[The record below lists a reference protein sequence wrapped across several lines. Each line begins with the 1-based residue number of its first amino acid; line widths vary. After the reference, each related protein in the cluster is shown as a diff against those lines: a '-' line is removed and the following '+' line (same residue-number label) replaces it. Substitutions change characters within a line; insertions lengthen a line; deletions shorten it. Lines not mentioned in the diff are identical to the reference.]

1 MRFLVGLQEFK
12 VTKNIAKDAVL
23 WRYMSL
29 DKLINIL
36 DTQQLFFTPAYSYLG
51 SDPFEG
57 LPPKIISII
66 FKDIFLKEGLRNKEK
81 LDYIND
87 NLKHA
92 LKPEG
97 LILLEDSLNKM
108 DELPKLMEKIYFRT
122 LKSTVINCWHLN
134 ECESE
139 AMWRLYSD
147 NNKGVVIQTT
157 LQDLAD
163 SIDDERI
170 FLSEVR
176 YINFNDESLTPNNL
190 MVNGHFSPLLKRESF
205 KHEQEVRLFFQPK
218 ADNETLSDPNYQYKP
233 ELVSVDLSKLIS
245 KIYISPYAQEPYNS
259 SVRAVCRLFGIPEF
273 KIFDSNLLK
282 IEDHLTTWNV

>member
-1 MRFLVGLQEFK
+1 MGLQESK
-12 VTKNIAKDAVL
+12 VTQNIAKDAFL

-29 DKLINIL
+29 DKLINLL
-36 DTQQLFFTPAYSYLG
+36 DTQKLFFTPAYSYLD

-66 FKDIFLKEGLRNKEK
+66 LKEICLKESFK
-81 LDYIND
+81 QKEFLDYLNE
-87 NLKHA
+87 NLRPG

-97 LILLEDSLNKM
+97 LKLLDDALSRI
-108 DELPKLMEKIYFRT
+108 DEFPKQMEKIYFRI

-147 NNKGVVIQTT
+147 NNKGIVIQTT

-163 SIDDERI
+163 SIDDDRV

-176 YINFNDESLTPNNL
+176 YINFNDENHTPSDLN
-190 MVNGHFSPLLKRESF
+190 VNGHFSPLLKRESF

-218 ADNETLSDPNYQYKP
+218 ADFETLSDLNYKYKP
-233 ELVSVDLSKLIS
+233 ELISVDVSKLIS

-259 SVRAVCRLFGIPEF
+259 SVRAVCRLFGIPES
-273 KIFDSNLLK
+273 KIVDSNLLS
-282 IEDHLTTWNV
+282 IEDHLMTWGV

>member
-1 MRFLVGLQEFK
+1 MGLDVSR
-12 VTKNIAKDAVL
+12 VTNNIAKDALL

-29 DKLINIL
+29 DKLINLL
-36 DTQQLFFTPAYSYLG
+36 DTKQLFFTPAYSYLK

-57 LPPKIISII
+57 LPPKIIQII
-66 FKDIFLKEGLRNKEK
+66 MKEVLLKEHLRHVETLN
-81 LDYIND
+81 YIEQ
-87 NLKHA
+87 NLKSG

-97 LILLEDSLNKM
+97 HYQLELATKKIN
-108 DELPKLMEKIYFRT
+108 EFPKLAEKIYFRV
-122 LKSTVINCWHLN
+122 LKSTVINCWHQN

-163 SIDDERI
+163 SIDDQRI

-176 YINFNDESLTPNNL
+176 YINFNDESLTPSDLN
-190 MVNGHFSPLLKRESF
+190 VNGHFSPLLKRESF
-205 KHEQEVRLFFQPK
+205 KHEQEVRLFFQPE
-218 ADNETLSDPNYQYKP
+218 ANYEAISDEDYQYKH
-233 ELVSVDLSKLIS
+233 ELVPVNVSKLIS

-259 SVRAVCRLFGIPEF
+259 SVKAILRLFGIPES

-282 IEDHLTTWNV
+282 IEDEFISW